1 MEPESVLVGLRRPE
15 SHQLPQRR
23 RKRAQVAKAC
33 GSCRI
38 RHIKCDNKM
47 PCSNCTMS
55 GSDCT
60 NSDATTAFNLSQAH
74 QEIAAL
80 RQKIGQLEAA
90 LESRSLEHN
99 DPPTQLE
106 STTPSSP
113 AFSSAGAGIQ
123 PDVLKQYWG
132 GIHFRPARS
141 VKSLWLG
148 PSSLYSYVQRLSA
161 FMSLKLDQE
170 HSANQLL
177 PISASDNKLL
187 DRPPADLNESLIHQL
202 FPSICESPTKAVY
215 LTPIQEDYFISHFWQ
230 TYHVSLFPILD
241 EAQFKQ
247 HYQSLWIAGGK
258 ERRASSLVDIVVA
271 MCMQYHIS
279 TLPLA
284 SQGFLVDGKDALV
297 AGRWHYWRGQTL
309 LTYELESPSIS
320 TLQCHLLCAVYLCGG
335 SFHNMMDTAVS
346 IAARTA
352 YILGLHV
359 DPPSS
364 MPEPEREMRRRLW
377 WAVYVMDSKA
387 GMKLGRPFRLSDS
400 HAMPALPSDSFEAA
414 TMSGSTFV
422 PIGENTTWLSFNLH
436 QTKLY
441 VTIRAAYNSFFD
453 KDFHLQNGQTIWDDP
468 RALQA
473 SAEVLA
479 QCTPRLQVWSD
490 SVPDALKLLRQGNGK
505 PFSTGGMPLL
515 LEQFAPP
522 WLQRQRVLL
531 ELTYHHLCINLYR
544 PMISFSCKPSPGG
557 LVEDLAMR
565 SAAHAISLS
574 KITHQ
579 VLEETSILDGWHEAF
594 YCQWNAAM
602 TLIGAIMVYP
612 YSSVAAEIK
621 GAIGL
626 AVSVFENFGAKF
638 PVAANAMKIIQCLL
652 IKADL
657 LAEQDLDWN
666 HNDDLASSA
675 ATLWDDLSSLRR
687 GHPCNDNSVPYTVD
701 GNANMGQSALDLLDL
716 AVDVDFWNSVDM
728 LWPEAN
734 YRLGVTC

>member
-1 MEPESVLVGLRRPE
+1 MDPKSVFVGLKRPE
-15 SHQLPQRR
+15 SQQLPQRR
-23 RKRAQVAKAC
+23 RKRAQVARAC
-33 GSCRI
+33 GNCRI

-47 PCSNCTMS
+47 PCSNCTMN
-55 GSDCT
+55 GSDCS
-60 NSDATTAFNLSQAH
+60 NSDAIAAFNLSQAH

-80 RQKIGQLEAA
+80 RQKVVQLEAE
-90 LESRSLEHN
+90 LESRSNGHKNLSK
-99 DPPTQLE
+99 QLE
-106 STTPSSP
+106 TTTPSSMTLSP
-113 AFSSAGAGIQ
+113 AGAGSHS
-123 PDVLKQYWG
+123 DAFKQYWG
-132 GIHFRPARS
+132 GIQFRPARS
-141 VKSLWLG
+141 VNSLWLG
-148 PSSLYSYVQRLSA
+148 PSSLHSYVQRLSA
-161 FMSLKLDQE
+161 FMSVKLDQE
-170 HSANQLL
+170 HSASQLL

-202 FPSICESPTKAVY
+202 FPSICDASSKSVY

-241 EAQFKQ
+241 EAQFKK

-271 MCMQYHIS
+271 MCMQYHTS

-335 SFHNMMDTAVS
+335 SFHNMMDSAVS

-359 DPPSS
+359 DPPPS

-377 WAVYVMDSKA
+377 WAVYIMDSKA

-414 TMSGSTFV
+414 TMSGSTFA
-422 PIGENTTWLSFNLH
+422 PIGENTTWLSFNLYH
-436 QTKLY
+436 TKLY
-441 VTIRAAYNSFFD
+441 VTIRAAHISFFNT
-453 KDFHLQNGQTIWDDP
+453 DFHLQDGQTIWDDP

-479 QCTPRLQVWSD
+479 QYTPRLEVWSD

-531 ELTYHHLCINLYR
+531 ELAYHHLCINLYR
-544 PMISFSCKPSPGG
+544 PMISFSCEPSPGG
-557 LVEDLAMR
+557 LVEEFAMR
-565 SAAHAISLS
+565 CAAHAVSLS
-574 KITHQ
+574 TITHQ

-602 TLIGAIMVYP
+602 TLIGVVMVYP
-612 YSSVAAEIK
+612 YSPIAAEIK
-621 GAIGL
+621 DAIGL
-626 AVSVFENFGAKF
+626 AVAVFQNFGAKF
-638 PVAANAMKIIQCLL
+638 PVAANAMKIIRCLL
-652 IKADL
+652 LKADL
-657 LAEQDLDWN
+657 LAGQDLNQN
-666 HNDDLASSA
+666 HNEYLASPE

-687 GHPCNDNSVPYTVD
+687 EYPFNGNPVPDTVD
-701 GNANMGQSALDLLDL
+701 GNGNMGQSELDLLDL

-734 YRLGVTC
+734 NYLDLD